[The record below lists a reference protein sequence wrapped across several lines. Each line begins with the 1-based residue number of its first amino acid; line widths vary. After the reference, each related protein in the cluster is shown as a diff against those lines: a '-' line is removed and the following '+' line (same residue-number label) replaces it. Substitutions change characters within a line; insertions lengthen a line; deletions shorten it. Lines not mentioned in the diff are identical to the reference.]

1 MWVNTRRLGL
11 LLASLLLIAVAVVAC
26 ATPQPT
32 ASTSSSSGE
41 NGANVFRTPNE
52 SLNTATPTF
61 PGFTM
66 GAWPS
71 QYSPGNN
78 DTITIYVICR
88 IQDPTMLTPPKP
100 ASGVSVTITF
110 NQMNGQNVNL
120 SSQVVQTGS
129 DGIAAF
135 TVQLNDPASGI
146 PVQVLAL
153 TTYNG
158 TPYTA
163 QTFFTPN
170 PLAATPTV
178 TGQASPGATSGP

>member
-1 MWVNTRRLGL
+1 MRGNTRRLGL
-11 LLASLLLIAVAVVAC
+11 LLASLFLIAVAVVAC
-26 ATPQPT
+26 AAPQPPT
-32 ASTSSSSGE
+32 PNTSNSGE

-88 IQDPTMLTPPKP
+88 IQDPTMQSPPKP
-100 ASGVSVTITF
+100 AAGVTVTVTF
-110 NQMNGQNVNL
+110 LRADGQNVNIP
-120 SSQVVQTGS
+120 SQAEQTGS

-135 TVQLNDPASGI
+135 SVQVNDPASGI
-146 PVQVLAL
+146 PVQVSA
-153 TTYNG
+153 TAGYNG
-158 TPYTA
+158 VGYTA

-170 PLAATPTV
+170 PLAATPTA
-178 TGQASPGATSGP
+178 TGQASPSATAGP